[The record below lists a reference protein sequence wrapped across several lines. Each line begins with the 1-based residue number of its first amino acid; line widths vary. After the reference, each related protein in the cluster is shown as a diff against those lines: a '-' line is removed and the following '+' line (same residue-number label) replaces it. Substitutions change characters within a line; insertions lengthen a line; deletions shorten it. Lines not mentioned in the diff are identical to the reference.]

1 VTDFKCP
8 CAGCTKSYRS
18 GVANER
24 ERILKA
30 IEEAP
35 PAMDFF
41 GPYISKEK
49 LYEVITGKTE
59 TNG

>member
-1 VTDFKCP
+1 MIHAPFTARDIESAVMQGRE
-8 CAGCTKSYRS
+8 A
-18 GVANER
+18 ER

-49 LYEVITGKTE
+49 LYEVIQGE
-59 TNG
+59 NE